1 MIGAVLATVPLIYD
15 YNKKGKRKQGAI
27 EEKQWGGKR
36 EGAGRPKGKT
46 AAGERKGR
54 NIRAFDDEWELIKQF
69 AKIVKTDRQRAE
81 ELLKLL

>member
-1 MIGAVLATVPLIYD
+1 M
-15 YNKKGKRKQGAI
+15 

-69 AKIVKTDRQRAE
+69 AKIVKTDRQFAE
-81 ELLKLL
+81 RLSKLIRSR

>member
-1 MIGAVLATVPLIYD
+1 MERYLPPFLSFKIIT
-15 YNKKGKRKQGAI
+15 KKARESKLQMK
-27 EEKQWGGKR
+27 EKQWGGKR

-46 AAGERKGR
+46 VAGERKGR

>member
-1 MIGAVLATVPLIYD
+1 MET
-15 YNKKGKRKQGAI
+15 
-27 EEKQWGGKR
+27 KQWGGVR

-46 AAGERKGR
+46 VAGERKGR

>member
-1 MIGAVLATVPLIYD
+1 MEI
-15 YNKKGKRKQGAI
+15 
-27 EEKQWGGKR
+27 KQWGGKR

-69 AKIVKTDRQRAE
+69 AKIVKTDRQFAE
-81 ELLKLL
+81 RLSKLIRSR